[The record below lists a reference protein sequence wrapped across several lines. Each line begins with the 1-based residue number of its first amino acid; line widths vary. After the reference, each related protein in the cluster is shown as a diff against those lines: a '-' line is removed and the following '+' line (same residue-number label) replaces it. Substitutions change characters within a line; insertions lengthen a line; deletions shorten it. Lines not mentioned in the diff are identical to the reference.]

1 MLVSYSES
9 LPPDDKEMSSHPQVK
24 SIKAI
29 GLQGPSTIAGRIY
42 EQMRDM
48 ILRAEIAPGEKLPP
62 AQLSQMFG
70 VSPTPVREALRLLE
84 QANLVEITPH
94 KGATVRPILSA
105 KQVDDLYTVRLTME
119 QLAIRL
125 AIADST
131 AGRWE
136 NLEQAVANY
145 VAALEQD
152 DFESALMWD
161 MRFHSLLIQASGNE
175 ILRDMFSKL
184 ENQIQV
190 LRRLDRGVVRRQ
202 QSLKDHQTILEAVKR
217 RDYSAAAQALEEHI
231 LTGRKHVL
239 EIVNELDR

>member
-1 MLVSYSES
+1 MR
-9 LPPDDKEMSSHPQVK
+9 
-24 SIKAI
+24 AI
-29 GLQGPSTIAGRIY
+29 ALQGPSTIAGRIY

-62 AQLSQMFG
+62 TQLSQMFG

-94 KGATVRPILSA
+94 RGAIVRPILSA
-105 KQVDDLYTVRLTME
+105 KQVDDLYTVRLALE
-119 QLAIRL
+119 QLAVRL
-125 AIADST
+125 AILDSS
-131 AGRWE
+131 ASHWD
-136 NLEQAVANY
+136 NLQQAVANY
-145 VAALEQD
+145 VAALEKD

-175 ILRDMFSKL
+175 ILRDTFSRL

-190 LRRLDRGVVRRQ
+190 LRRLDRGLLRRQ
-202 QSLKDHQTILEAVKR
+202 QSLKDHQMILEAVKR
-217 RDYSAAAQALEEHI
+217 RDYSAAAQALTEHI

-239 EIVNELDR
+239 EIVNKLDR

>member
-1 MLVSYSES
+1 MSTR
-9 LPPDDKEMSSHPQVK
+9 LPIK
-24 SIKAI
+24 STRLI

-48 ILRAEIAPGEKLPP
+48 ILRAEIPPGEKLPP

-84 QANLVEITPH
+84 QANLVDITPH
-94 KGATVRPILSA
+94 RGAIVRPILSE
-105 KQVDDLYTVRLTME
+105 KQVDDLYTVRLAME

-125 AIADST
+125 AIPNTTSSHWD
-131 AGRWE
+131 G
-136 NLEQAVANY
+136 LQQAAANY
-145 VAALEQD
+145 VAAVQQD

-161 MRFHSLLIQASGNE
+161 MRFHSMLIQASGNE

-190 LRRLDRGVVRRQ
+190 LRRLDRGLVRRQ
-202 QSLKDHQTILEAVKR
+202 QSLKDHQIILEAVRR

-231 LTGRKHVL
+231 LRGRKHVL
-239 EIVNELDR
+239 EIVNNLDR